1 MKIRKLVE
9 DLIDATFQTQ
19 IGEVRSRGFELEVKT
34 EIGLNANLVTAYAYT
49 DARNQQ
55 KQPGDA

>member
-1 MKIRKLVE
+1 MVE